1 MQYKILEAEYS
12 GEKFKIEKDNPRVGA
27 YLYIYKN
34 EKCIRDFL
42 RKMLLLA
49 RRALMNAELH

>member
-34 EKCIRDFL
+34 EKCIKDFL
-42 RKMLLLA
+42 RKMLLRA
-49 RRALMNAELH
+49 RRWP

>member
-1 MQYKILEAEYS
+1 MQYKILEAENS

-34 EKCIRDFL
+34 EKSIRDFL
-42 RKMLLLA
+42 RIMLLLA
-49 RRALMNAELH
+49 RRWP